1 MWMGVIQIFLPF
13 MASSNL
19 TAAQENLSRFS
30 DEINTLHLVV
40 GGERAPFGK
49 DGIACF
55 LGRGKHKLR

>member
-1 MWMGVIQIFLPF
+1 

-19 TAAQENLSRFS
+19 TTAQGNLLRFH

-55 LGRGKHKLR
+55 LRGAIIY

>member
-1 MWMGVIQIFLPF
+1 

-19 TAAQENLSRFS
+19 TAAQENLLRFH

-49 DGIACF
+49 DGIF
-55 LGRGKHKLR
+55 SEGQSFIKQQ